1 MKDPLRVPLESAEP
15 ELAGPRLV
23 HEAGDGDPNPVPSVC
38 IELHEA
44 RLRGGYNLADA
55 AKVLRIQQQYLQALE
70 EGRFDQIPG
79 TAYTIGFLRS
89 YAGFLGLDPDEIVG
103 AFKRER
109 SLDTGEQRLSFPSP
123 TRDSPK
129 PKLWLVLLVLV
140 LAGLAYGGW
149 QYQSTDGQIATDLVA
164 DVSTRLTEAVG
175 LDAADTPPGEAAET
189 ATGAVAPES
198 EPRATEPAAP
208 ADSIP
213 AETAA
218 VEPTAVEP
226 TAVEPIA
233 AEPIPVEPIAAEPI
247 PVEPIAAEPIP
258 VEPTTVEP
266 TAAASREA
274 ESAAAEPIVT
284 AAAEP
289 DPVPA
294 TSAPDQAAPEAATG
308 DIAAAAPAA
317 ENWDETAALPEAG
330 NQTGTSAVPEAGTPP
345 AENEPVAPPPA
356 KIEAAAETVSTTPAA
371 VDPAE
376 PLRSDEMAA
385 PAEPAV
391 LSAPAYP
398 AEPVDSGAETD
409 SQRQVITAP
418 LELASAT
425 VGATASGEPDGDIAA
440 AQGAPPEPTVDAA
453 PDETS
458 TVAAVNEAET
468 LSLSDSG
475 YVPKVYGRSNLDA
488 RVVITAVD
496 DSWVQIQGPDNE
508 LLLTRILHT
517 GDSYRVPDRPGL
529 VMVTGNAGGLEVRVD
544 DASAPALGPLGVV
557 LRNIALDPDR
567 LLAGTAT
574 AR

>member
-38 IELHEA
+38 IGLHEA

-55 AKVLRIQQQYLQALE
+55 AKVLRIQLQYLQALE

-175 LDAADTPPGEAAET
+175 LDAADTPPGEAAAT
-189 ATGAVAPES
+189 ATVAVAPEA

-226 TAVEPIA
+226 TA
-233 AEPIPVEPIAAEPI
+233 AEPIP
-247 PVEPIAAEPIP
+247 AEPIP
-258 VEPTTVEP
+258 VEPTAVEP
-266 TAAASREA
+266 TAVASREA

-289 DPVPA
+289 LPA
-294 TSAPDQAAPEAATG
+294 TSASDQAAPEAATG
-308 DIAAAAPAA
+308 DIAAAVPA
-317 ENWDETAALPEAG
+317 
-330 NQTGTSAVPEAGTPP
+330 

-356 KIEAAAETVSTTPAA
+356 KIEAAAETGSTTPAA
-371 VDPAE
+371 AVPAE

-385 PAEPAV
+385 PAEPAA

-425 VGATASGEPDGDIAA
+425 VGATASGEPDGGVAA
-440 AQGAPPEPTVDAA
+440 AQGAPPEPTVDAP

-488 RVVITAVD
+488 RVVITAAD

-544 DASAPALGPLGVV
+544 DAPAPALGPLGVV

-574 AR
+574 TR

>member
-175 LDAADTPPGEAAET
+175 LDAADTPPGEAAAT
-189 ATGAVAPES
+189 ATVAVAPEA

-226 TAVEPIA
+226 TAAEPIP
-233 AEPIPVEPIAAEPI
+233 AEPIPVKPTA
-247 PVEPIAAEPIP
+247 
-258 VEPTTVEP
+258 VEPTAVEP

-289 DPVPA
+289 DSVPA

-317 ENWDETAALPEAG
+317 ENWDETG
-330 NQTGTSAVPEAGTPP
+330 AVPEAGTPP

-371 VDPAE
+371 AE
-376 PLRSDEMAA
+376 PLLSDEMAA

-398 AEPVDSGAETD
+398 AEPVGSGAETER
-409 SQRQVITAP
+409 QRQVITAP

-425 VGATASGEPDGDIAA
+425 VGATASGEPDGGVAA
-440 AQGAPPEPTVDAA
+440 AQGAPPEPTVDAP

-458 TVAAVNEAET
+458 TVAAVNETET

-544 DASAPALGPLGVV
+544 DAPAPALGPLGVV

-567 LLAGTAT
+567 LLVGTAT

>member
-55 AKVLRIQQQYLQALE
+55 AKVLRIQLQYLQALE

-175 LDAADTPPGEAAET
+175 LDAADTPPGEAAAT
-189 ATGAVAPES
+189 ATVAVAPEA

-226 TAVEPIA
+226 TA
-233 AEPIPVEPIAAEPI
+233 
-247 PVEPIAAEPIP
+247 AEPIP
-258 VEPTTVEP
+258 VEPTAVEP

-289 DPVPA
+289 LPA
-294 TSAPDQAAPEAATG
+294 TSASDQAAPEAATG

-317 ENWDETAALPEAG
+317 ENWDETGAVPEAG
-330 NQTGTSAVPEAGTPP
+330 TIVAAAGTPP

-356 KIEAAAETVSTTPAA
+356 KIEAAAETGSTTPAA
-371 VDPAE
+371 ADPAE

-385 PAEPAV
+385 PAEPAA

-418 LELASAT
+418 LELVSAT
-425 VGATASGEPDGDIAA
+425 VGATASGEPDGGVAA
-440 AQGAPPEPTVDAA
+440 AQGAPPEPTVDAP

-488 RVVITAVD
+488 RVVITAAD

-544 DASAPALGPLGVV
+544 DAPAPALGPLGVV